1 MKKLLL
7 IFFLLILLSCKS
19 EIKEEKNSAPKANF
33 TEQENNKNIEYDD
46 EYESTDSI
54 SQDSD
59 D

>member
-1 MKKLLL
+1 M
-7 IFFLLILLSCKS
+7 IFCLFILVSCNS
-19 EIKEEKNSAPKANF
+19 ETKAEKTSTPKANF
-33 TEQENNKNIEYDD
+33 IEKENDKNIEYND